1 MWVSCNLPKLK
12 RKRKFVHSSKS
23 ILLQLC
29 KSGCRRSV
37 KGVVCQIVKIKR
49 MEFELCCHLFDL
61 CFVGVVYL
69 LGSVCL
75 NGKLVYLIGLFLY
88 LASLYSMQLLHFHIC
103 DSDFIF
109 FSVFSQMRLLK
120 SSLHFLFIYLAPSL
134 ALKFSSFMKH
144 LVFQPALNLN
154 VRLKRTLHILSLG
167 SLLNCSIDFQNLQFI
182 LSTIIM
188 MLMGPFHYG
197 LLHFSLLTRLK
208 MAFFKKI
215 SFQFLLG
222 VG

>member
-1 MWVSCNLPKLK
+1 
-12 RKRKFVHSSKS
+12 
-23 ILLQLC
+23 
-29 KSGCRRSV
+29 
-37 KGVVCQIVKIKR
+37 

-75 NGKLVYLIGLFLY
+75 NGKLVYLIGLFLNV
-88 LASLYSMQLLHFHIC
+88 ASLYSMQLLHFHIC

-109 FSVFSQMRLLK
+109 FSVFSQLRLLK
-120 SSLHFLFIYLAPSL
+120 SSLRILFIYLAPSLHSL

-154 VRLKRTLHILSLG
+154 VRLKRTLHVLSLG
-167 SLLNCSIDFQNLQFI
+167 SLLNCSLDFQNLQLI
-182 LSTIIM
+182 LLTIIM

-208 MAFFKKI
+208 MAFFYFLFNFCWGLGNRKI
-215 SFQFLLG
+215 LTNDDGRAHQH
-222 VG
+222 

>member
-1 MWVSCNLPKLK
+1 
-12 RKRKFVHSSKS
+12 
-23 ILLQLC
+23 
-29 KSGCRRSV
+29 
-37 KGVVCQIVKIKR
+37 

-75 NGKLVYLIGLFLY
+75 NGKLVYLIGLFLN

-109 FSVFSQMRLLK
+109 FSVFSQLRLLK
-120 SSLHFLFIYLAPSL
+120 SSLRILFIYLASSLHSL

-154 VRLKRTLHILSLG
+154 VRLKCTLHVLSLG
-167 SLLNCSIDFQNLQFI
+167 SLLNCSLDFQNLQLI
-182 LSTIIM
+182 LLTIIM

-197 LLHFSLLTRLK
+197 LLHFSLLTCLK
-208 MAFFKKI
+208 MAFFY
-215 SFQFLLG
+215 FLFNFCWG
-222 VG
+222 VRGWVIGRF